1 MHERGGASDEP
12 TLATDRRGLR
22 RRHVLATAGSAAT
35 LSTAGCLGTVGSITG
50 GSGSED
56 PITIGVLAPNPDSD
70 FIGRSMVRGARV
82 AVNELR
88 NAGGIDGRDV
98 EMVVGDTN
106 SSPLEARRQYQRLI
120 LEEDADVTVGIFA
133 SESLMAV
140 MEDIAE
146 QQTVHLTSGAAT
158 AEASRLVSEE
168 YEKYKY
174 HFRAG
179 PTNNYDLGR
188 TQVDFMDAMAA
199 DIGWNSAAVLVEDY
213 QWTSEPWTVY
223 QNQLADTGVDIV
235 MEERYPPATDDF
247 SQIYDEVE
255 AEGADVAFIT
265 TAHTGTAALL
275 DWSYPNRPERPP
287 RPRSFAFGGIH
298 VPMQLPGYYDMVGGA
313 CRFGVGQS
321 SATATSEI
329 SEKTQPFVRAY
340 RNQFDGNNPVY
351 TGYHTYDAITMFAD
365 VVEKSGSVDSDDL
378 IPKLEAASFTGSTGT
393 IEFYD
398 RDHEFAHDLKYMPG
412 ETIYFQWQVNDEGE
426 GVQEIIYPEKHATSE
441 YIRPP
446 WL

>member
-223 QNQLADTGVDIV
+223 QNQLRGHGRRHRDGRAVSAGDRRLLANLRRGGGG
-235 MEERYPPATDDF
+235 R
-247 SQIYDEVE
+247 
-255 AEGADVAFIT
+255 ADVAFIT

-329 SEKTQPFVRAY
+329 SERPSRSFERTETSSTGTTRLHGLSHVR
-340 RNQFDGNNPVY
+340 RDHHVRRRRR
-351 TGYHTYDAITMFAD
+351 
-365 VVEKSGSVDSDDL
+365 KSGSVDSDDL

-412 ETIYFQWQVNDEGE
+412 ETIYFQW
-426 GVQEIIYPEKHATSE
+426 
-441 YIRPP
+441 R
-446 WL
+446 

>member
-287 RPRSFAFGGIH
+287 RPR
-298 VPMQLPGYYDMVGGA
+298 
-313 CRFGVGQS
+313 
-321 SATATSEI
+321 
-329 SEKTQPFVRAY
+329 
-340 RNQFDGNNPVY
+340 
-351 TGYHTYDAITMFAD
+351 
-365 VVEKSGSVDSDDL
+365 
-378 IPKLEAASFTGSTGT
+378 
-393 IEFYD
+393 
-398 RDHEFAHDLKYMPG
+398 
-412 ETIYFQWQVNDEGE
+412 
-426 GVQEIIYPEKHATSE
+426 
-441 YIRPP
+441 
-446 WL
+446 